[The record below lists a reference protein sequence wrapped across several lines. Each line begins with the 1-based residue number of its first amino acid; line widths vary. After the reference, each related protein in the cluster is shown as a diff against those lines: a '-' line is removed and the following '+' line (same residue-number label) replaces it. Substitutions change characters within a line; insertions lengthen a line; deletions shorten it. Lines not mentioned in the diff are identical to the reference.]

1 MMRFRSVQKIYLL
14 FFLILCFHMLAVDRE
29 AQADPFAQLFQSVPL
44 LGRAV
49 ESDFPG
55 ATLSKYPF
63 LHMPQIGGEV
73 RVTWLSYNM
82 INGKFLFPERG
93 IALDLKDD
101 LLFPHNVSAVEFAG
115 RLQLARYS
123 LRAVY
128 DAYMRAYR
136 GSGYL
141 YWPELRIGADV
152 DVFKRDTWRLG
163 VNLDFTTNYPTLS
176 VTDPIL
182 GPFQVVGQRPVTFG
196 VHGWYNPRFTCGISP
211 VVEARYRWPIQTG
224 TKMYEFEVAGGLKL
238 PDTILGCSAVRAGW
252 RHTATEFS
260 SAGQTADVTL
270 SGVFAEYVF
279 YY

>member
-14 FFLILCFHMLAVDRE
+14 FFLILCVHTLAVDQE

-55 ATLSKYPF
+55 STLPKYPF

-73 RVTWLSYNM
+73 RVSWLSYNM
-82 INGKFLFPERG
+82 TNGKFLFPERG

-101 LLFPHNVSAVEFAG
+101 LLFLDQVTAVEFAG

-123 LRAVY
+123 VRAVY
-128 DAYMRAYR
+128 DAYTRTHR
-136 GSGYL
+136 GQGYF

-163 VNLDFTTNYPTLS
+163 VNLDFTTNQPTLS
-176 VTDPIL
+176 VTHPIM
-182 GPFQVVGQRPVTFG
+182 GSFQVIGPRPVTIG
-196 VHGWYNPRFTCGISP
+196 VHAWYNPRFTCGISP
-211 VVEARYRWPIQTG
+211 VVEVRYRWPIRTG
-224 TKMYEFEVAGGLKL
+224 TKIYEFDVAGGLKL

-252 RHTATEFS
+252 RHTAIEFS
-260 SAGQTADVTL
+260 FSGQTADVTL